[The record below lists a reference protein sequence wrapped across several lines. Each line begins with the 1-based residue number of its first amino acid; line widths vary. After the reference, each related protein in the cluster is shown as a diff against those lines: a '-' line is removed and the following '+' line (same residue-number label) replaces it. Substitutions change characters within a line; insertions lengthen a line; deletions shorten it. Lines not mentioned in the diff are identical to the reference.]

1 MPRATGG
8 VCLLLLSWSY
18 RSLPRPIIVNGVAL
32 AAQSSLEQTRAAQRT
47 PENTRP
53 HKRKPKKQSKEISKV
68 YLIKSAS
75 TSSLFRSLINQLE
88 KNNIKFSFVPK
99 EKFNKYKSKNHQ
111 GAVAILSP
119 VSLISLEDLISNT
132 YNEKEN
138 LTYLL
143 LDGITDTRNFGAII
157 RTSLAANVSGIII
170 SQNNSAPINS
180 DVVKTS
186 AGAVFKIPIARVNNL
201 KDAII
206 HLNSLDVSIF
216 SLSEKATNTIYDVNY
231 KKSIGLILGSE
242 DKGISKGILKLSD
255 NIIKIPISRNID
267 SLNVS
272 SALSAVIFEVVR
284 QRNY

>member
-1 MPRATGG
+1 M
-8 VCLLLLSWSY
+8 
-18 RSLPRPIIVNGVAL
+18 
-32 AAQSSLEQTRAAQRT
+32 
-47 PENTRP
+47 
-53 HKRKPKKQSKEISKV
+53 
-68 YLIKSAS
+68 
-75 TSSLFRSLINQLE
+75 LFRS
-88 KNNIKFSFVPK
+88 
-99 EKFNKYKSKNHQ
+99 
-111 GAVAILSP
+111 
-119 VSLISLEDLISNT
+119 
-132 YNEKEN
+132 
-138 LTYLL
+138 
-143 LDGITDTRNFGAII
+143 II

-255 NIIKIPISRNID
+255 DVIKIPINAKID

>member
-1 MPRATGG
+1 MSKNIEIYG
-8 VCLLLLSWSY
+8 L
-18 RSLPRPIIVNGVAL
+18 RSIIEAVD
-32 AAQSSLEQTRAAQRT
+32 SSE
-47 PENTRP
+47 
-53 HKRKPKKQSKEISKV
+53 EISKV
-68 YLIKSAS
+68 LLIKSSAS
-75 TSSLFRSLINQLE
+75 SSLFRSLVEKLE
-88 KNNIKFSFVPK
+88 KKNIKYTYVPK
-99 EKFNKYKSKNHQ
+99 EKFNKYKNKNHQ

-119 VSLISLEDLISNT
+119 VSLVSLEDLISNT
-132 YNEKEN
+132 YNEKDD

-206 HLNSLDVSIF
+206 HLNSLGVSIF
-216 SLSEKATNTIYDVNY
+216 SLSERGTNTIYDVNY

-255 NIIKIPISRNID
+255 DVIKIPISAEID

-284 QRNY
+284 QRNYWSKKRNLVKN